1 MTRLKN
7 AKAFTLIELIVV
19 IVIIGILV
27 AIAAV
32 AYNSIIANS
41 KKSALEASA
50 SQLAKIIQAESASTQ
65 TLATDKTTPAATEFD
80 ALSAAM
86 KTKYTGDGVKLDAVT
101 GVANDNKIE
110 VTAPGTTTPKVVIDL
125 STTVGGANAVAKA
138 TP

>member
-50 SQLAKIIQAESASTQ
+50 SQVAKIIQAESASSQ
-65 TLATDKTTPAATEFD
+65 LLATDKTTPAATEFD
-80 ALSAAM
+80 DPRPPCRPSSPP
-86 KTKYTGDGVKLDAVT
+86 
-101 GVANDNKIE
+101 
-110 VTAPGTTTPKVVIDL
+110 TASRSPWPTPRLGTAGRASPRPARPRPRSS
-125 STTVGGANAVAKA
+125 ST
-138 TP
+138 